1 MRFTALSPSPNKKN
15 ANALCVAG
23 VESGRG
29 FGRRRK
35 GRGIE
40 ERGYGTPAIR
50 TPFCSYLSVRKFLIG
65 RAIMSNLLT
74 CIRKKQP

>member
-29 FGRRRK
+29 FGGRRK

-40 ERGYGTPAIR
+40 ERG
-50 TPFCSYLSVRKFLIG
+50 
-65 RAIMSNLLT
+65 
-74 CIRKKQP
+74 

>member
-29 FGRRRK
+29 FGGRRK
-35 GRGIE
+35 GRAIE
-40 ERGYGTPAIR
+40 ER
-50 TPFCSYLSVRKFLIG
+50 VRDACYK
-65 RAIMSNLLT
+65 NPLLF
-74 CIRKKQP
+74 ISERPQIPDWQSHNE